1 MEQVSFEAETG
12 GPELNGCSTSAV
24 SQEVFFFFFK
34 EGTVP
39 WSERESARQPP
50 YVCFCGRGPR
60 KKRHTQKVIPPDWQV
75 HGVSWPFIQLSK
87 ADSMFGRGI
96 TNRSKR
102 STLLPFDHHP
112 KDLGWPVMHG
122 LFWDF
127 FSGGTGRFSIHIAVA
142 FASSFACGNSRA
154 KKQNGDLGLCFLRG
168 SPKWRNGS
176 PLGFP

>member
-1 MEQVSFEAETG
+1 MRRKWAD
-12 GPELNGCSTSAV
+12 PNSTVAAHLQSHK
-24 SQEVFFFFFK
+24 FFFFL

-39 WSERESARQPP
+39 ESARQPP

-87 ADSMFGRGI
+87 ADAMFGRGI

-112 KDLGWPVMHG
+112 KDLGW
-122 LFWDF
+122 
-127 FSGGTGRFSIHIAVA
+127 
-142 FASSFACGNSRA
+142 ASYARVVF
-154 KKQNGDLGLCFLRG
+154 
-168 SPKWRNGS
+168 
-176 PLGFP
+176 